1 MTSTAVVPSTPTAEL
16 IGTWEPGTPDWHE
29 ARRDA
34 VGGSEVAPILHL
46 SPFESHFSLW
56 HRKAGSV
63 GQVDENPQ
71 MRWGKKL
78 EDVICDEFAAQ
89 HPELSVV
96 RAGTYRH
103 VERHWQIANPDRLA
117 FTDSAETVVVEAKT
131 ARDDIGW
138 GEEGTDQIPVYYRC
152 QVLHYLDVLGL
163 TVAHVPVLIA
173 GSDYREYVVR
183 YDPTDAQVGRDAAE
197 AFIASLRQGRRPP
210 IDSHDQTYVVLRE
223 LHPDIDDVK
232 VEVPMQ
238 LAMSFRAACA
248 AQKVADEA
256 KRLQTALMA
265 DAMGS
270 ARRAVDPAGDQVA
283 IRISKNGGTPY
294 VQAAQDR
301 SKS

>member
-1 MTSTAVVPSTPTAEL
+1 MTATASLPTAEL
-16 IGTWEPGTPDWHE
+16 IGEWEPGTPDWHE

-56 HRKAGSV
+56 HRKAGTV
-63 GQVDENPQ
+63 GPVEENPQ

-89 HPELSVV
+89 HPELSVI

-117 FTDSAETVVVEAKT
+117 FARDDVGECVVVEAKT

-138 GEEGTDQIPVYYRC
+138 GEPGTDQIPVYYRC

-163 TVAHVPVLIA
+163 TVAFVPVLIA
-173 GSDYREYVVR
+173 GSDYREYVVT
-183 YDPTDAQVGRDAAE
+183 YDEHEARIGREAAE
-197 AFIASLRQGRRPP
+197 AFIATVRQGRRPP
-210 IDSHDQTYVVLRE
+210 IDSHDQTYRVVRE
-223 LHPDIDDVK
+223 LHPDIEDAR
-232 VEVPMQ
+232 VEISMQ
-238 LAMSFRAACA
+238 LASDFRDACA
-248 AQKVADEA
+248 AVKTADEA
-256 KRLQTALMA
+256 KKLQTALVA
-265 DAMGS
+265 DAMGN
-270 ARRAVDPAGDQVA
+270 ARKAIDPMGDEVA

-294 VQAAQDR
+294 VQATQTR
-301 SKS
+301 SKK

>member
-1 MTSTAVVPSTPTAEL
+1 MTATLTLPTAEL
-16 IGTWEPGTPDWHE
+16 IGDWEPGSPDWHE

-63 GQVDENPQ
+63 GPAEENAQ

-78 EDVICDEFAAQ
+78 EDVVCGEFAAR

-103 VERHWQIANPDRLA
+103 VERHWQIANPDRLGI
-117 FTDSAETVVVEAKT
+117 TVTGEVVVIEAKT
-131 ARDDIGW
+131 SRDDTGW
-138 GEEGTDQIPVYYRC
+138 GEEGTDEIPVYYRS
-152 QVLHYLDVLGL
+152 QTLHYLDVLGL

-173 GSDYREYVVR
+173 GSDYREYVVT
-183 YDPTDAQVGRDAAE
+183 YDPADAKVGRDAAE

-210 IDSHDQTYVVLRE
+210 IDSHDQTYQVLRE

-232 VEVPMQ
+232 VKIPAP
-238 LAMSFRAACA
+238 LADDFRAACETYKA
-248 AQKVADEA
+248 AEA
-256 KRLQTALMA
+256 AKKLQTSLVA
-265 DAMGS
+265 DAMGN
-270 ARRAVDPAGDQVA
+270 ARRAVDPMGAQVA
-283 IRISKNGGTPY
+283 IRISKNGGTPF
-294 VQAAQDR
+294 VQAAQQR
-301 SKS
+301 GGGS

>member
-1 MTSTAVVPSTPTAEL
+1 MTATLTLVTAEL

-63 GQVDENPQ
+63 GPVEENPQ

-78 EDVICDEFAAQ
+78 EDVVCDEFAAL

-117 FTDSAETVVVEAKT
+117 VDADGAISVVEAKT
-131 ARDDIGW
+131 ARDDTGW
-138 GEEGTDQIPVYYRC
+138 GEEGTDQIPVYYRA
-152 QVLHYLDVLGL
+152 QTLHYLDVLGL

-173 GSDYREYVVR
+173 GSEYREYRVT
-183 YDPTDAQVGRDAAE
+183 YDEHDAQIGRDAAE

-210 IDSHDQTYVVLRE
+210 IDSHNQTYVVVRE

-232 VEVPMQ
+232 VEIPMGLANDYRAAQAACREADAAKQ
-238 LAMSFRAACA
+238 LATSL
-248 AQKVADEA
+248 V
-256 KRLQTALMA
+256 A
-265 DAMGS
+265 DAMGN
-270 ARRAVDPAGDQVA
+270 ARRAVDPMGEPVA
-283 IRISKNGGTPY
+283 IRVPGRGN
-294 VQAAQDR
+294 AAPFIRPAQQR
-301 SKS
+301 NPS

>member
-1 MTSTAVVPSTPTAEL
+1 MTATLTLPTAEL
-16 IGTWEPGTPDWHE
+16 VGWWEPGTPEWHE

-34 VGGSEVAPILHL
+34 VGGSEIAPILHL

-63 GQVDENPQ
+63 GPVEENPQ

-78 EDVICDEFAAQ
+78 EDVVCDEFAAQ

-117 FTDSAETVVVEAKT
+117 VTETGETVVVEAKT
-131 ARDDIGW
+131 ARDDLGW
-138 GEEGTDQIPVYYRC
+138 GEEGTDQIPVYYRA

-173 GSDYREYVVR
+173 GSDYREYVVT
-183 YDPTDAQVGRDAAE
+183 YDEADAKVGRDAAE
-197 AFIASLRQGRRPP
+197 AFIASVRQGRRPP
-210 IDSHDQTYVVLRE
+210 IDSHNQTYVVLRE

-232 VEVPMQ
+232 VEIPMT
-238 LAMSFRAACA
+238 LANDFRGACEAVKAATENK
-248 AQKVADEA
+248 QM
-256 KRLQTALMA
+256 QTALVA
-265 DAMGS
+265 DAMGN
-270 ARRAVDPAGDQVA
+270 ARRAVDPMGDSVA
-283 IRISKNGGTPY
+283 LRISKNGGTPY
-294 VQAAQDR
+294 VQAAPPR
-301 SKS
+301 GGTKS